1 MDIKR
6 NDIVDYINGYNVDEQ
21 NIETLKKELYELY
34 SVDGDKNKEYVIDL
48 NVESIV
54 KENITNQKVYNE
66 RKQKMEK
73 DSIIL
78 VSQQK
83 IEY

>member
-48 NVESIV
+48 NV
-54 KENITNQKVYNE
+54 
-66 RKQKMEK
+66 
-73 DSIIL
+73 
-78 VSQQK
+78 
-83 IEY
+83 